1 MFTATRNRLHQLK
14 KESRYFTFLKTQ
26 IWKHILPVRG
36 KVIKMR
42 FIYQRNRPADI
53 RQRHLERAVLFLH
66 LFFIFVVI
74 F

>member
-26 IWKHILPVRG
+26 IRKHILPVRG

-42 FIYQRNRPADI
+42 FLYQRSRPADI